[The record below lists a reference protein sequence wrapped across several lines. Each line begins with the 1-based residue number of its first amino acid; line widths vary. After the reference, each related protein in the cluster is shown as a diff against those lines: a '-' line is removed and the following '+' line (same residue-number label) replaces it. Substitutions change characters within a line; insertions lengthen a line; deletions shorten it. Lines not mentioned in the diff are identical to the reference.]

1 MNEVIRYFTSVSPR
15 EAAIT
20 KIEFEGIRLAIYTKN
35 PDLFIEQDQVAR
47 ELVTLIKK
55 RVVIRSDPSIR
66 KSQEEATE
74 LIKPKISSNSNLFF
88 DETLGEAIIETNDM
102 TINMSDSD
110 ETTMEIMKLTGW
122 KPRVVRSPLMN
133 SKIFERLR
141 NYVYWD
147 PREKLEILRNIGERI
162 FRAQT
167 FATGDVT
174 VTFLGAARQVGRSAI
189 LVETSESRLLLDCG
203 LAPGASS
210 SIDMFPRFDSR
221 IDEIMNLDAVVIS
234 HAHLDHMGVLPFLFK
249 YGYRGPVFLLE
260 PTLALMTM
268 EQLDYISVAGKE
280 GSFSPFS
287 EQEVRTQIQHSIPL
301 RYGTVSNI
309 TPDIRI
315 TLYNA
320 GHILGSSIV
329 HLHVGEGL
337 HNIVYSL
344 DWSTPVVVI
353 DPHGATR
360 IIEIGRLIDDIMGR
374 FEPTGDYVQ
383 RVGNFEGWK
392 TIAFDPKTYEIR
404 EVPITSFLR
413 HPISEEL
420 YEITTTSGKKA
431 AVSGSHSVFKAEDG
445 RIFTAPVRN
454 LKPHDYVISA
464 RTVPLIRE
472 AYPVVDLPED
482 EFRVYLN
489 DPVELVSTLD
499 RYEKLLQGS
508 LPLNKEEVLLWLRER
523 FGRAE
528 YRSNIAQMY
537 DAKQARVA
545 RVFKL
550 LDVRDLPR
558 RRAVL
563 PKKFSVT
570 PDFARFIGYYLA
582 EGSVNGNTV
591 VITNDSQAILRYCEK
606 IIAPIFGCKPFK
618 RNGEIRFPSKSLRQL
633 LSRLGCGENAY
644 TKRVPP
650 ILLSAPESVITELL
664 RGYLEGDGSL
674 RARDTGWSI
683 SAGSKSRLLV
693 EDFAFLMLRLSI
705 PVTYEHNSSTK
716 MHYINVHGL
725 DLIQKFLDKV
735 RIPMWLRKAKN
746 ARRLIHKSAF
756 CDRVP
761 IKTLP
766 LSIQERITRTAYRNA
781 KSIGISQLQL
791 VASQVGGQSVLELD
805 QPFIYEEIKS
815 IVKVKPTSKFVYDLS
830 VDGFENFLGG
840 HGFLFMHNTGDYKFE
855 RSRTLEPSVY
865 KFPRAETLIMEAT
878 YGANPVP
885 FTRVESEAILAG
897 FVKQAVERGG
907 KILIPVAAI
916 GRAQEIMLVLKALFE
931 QKIIPEV
938 PVFLDGLLIEAT
950 SLHTAYPE
958 YLAQDLTTAFE
969 QNVNAFASDIF
980 TPVKNQTQRDEIL
993 NSQGPAV
1000 IMSTSGMLEGG
1011 PILGYIK
1018 EFADDEKNMLIFVMY
1033 QVEGTMGRK
1042 LLKGIREIPLAN
1054 SEGKTEIVQIKLQ
1067 VERVDG
1073 FSGHSSRQQ
1082 LLNYLR
1088 RFTPKP
1094 RNLVLIHGEP
1104 EAIDSLAKT
1113 ASRII
1118 PSRIYA
1124 PRCLDSLSLTG

>member
-20 KIEFEGIRLAIYTKN
+20 KIEFEGTRLAIYTKN
-35 PDLFIEQDQVAR
+35 QDLFMEQDQVAR
-47 ELVTLIKK
+47 ELVSLIKK

-66 KSQEEATE
+66 KPQEEAAE
-74 LIKPKISSNSNLFF
+74 VIKSKISHSSNLFF

-102 TINMSDSD
+102 TATISESD
-110 ETTMEIMKLTGW
+110 EVAMEIMKLTGW
-122 KPRVVRSPLMN
+122 KPRVVRSPLMT
-133 SKIFERLR
+133 SRTFERLR

-147 PREKLEILRNIGERI
+147 PREKLEILRNVGERI

-167 FATGDVT
+167 FTTEDVT
-174 VTFLGAARQVGRSAI
+174 VTFLGAARQVGRSAM
-189 LVETSESRLLLDCG
+189 LVETSESRVLLDCG

-268 EQLDYISVAGKE
+268 EQIDYIGVAAKE
-280 GSFSPFS
+280 GSFAPYS
-287 EQEVRTQIQHSIPL
+287 EQEVRTQIQHTIPL

-337 HNIVYSL
+337 HNIVY
-344 DWSTPVVVI
+344 
-353 DPHGATR
+353 
-360 IIEIGRLIDDIMGR
+360 
-374 FEPTGDYVQ
+374 
-383 RVGNFEGWK
+383 
-392 TIAFDPKTYEIR
+392 
-404 EVPITSFLR
+404 
-413 HPISEEL
+413 
-420 YEITTTSGKKA
+420 
-431 AVSGSHSVFKAEDG
+431 
-445 RIFTAPVRN
+445 
-454 LKPHDYVISA
+454 
-464 RTVPLIRE
+464 
-472 AYPVVDLPED
+472 
-482 EFRVYLN
+482 
-489 DPVELVSTLD
+489 
-499 RYEKLLQGS
+499 
-508 LPLNKEEVLLWLRER
+508 
-523 FGRAE
+523 
-528 YRSNIAQMY
+528 
-537 DAKQARVA
+537 
-545 RVFKL
+545 
-550 LDVRDLPR
+550 
-558 RRAVL
+558 
-563 PKKFSVT
+563 
-570 PDFARFIGYYLA
+570 
-582 EGSVNGNTV
+582 
-591 VITNDSQAILRYCEK
+591 
-606 IIAPIFGCKPFK
+606 
-618 RNGEIRFPSKSLRQL
+618 
-633 LSRLGCGENAY
+633 
-644 TKRVPP
+644 
-650 ILLSAPESVITELL
+650 
-664 RGYLEGDGSL
+664 
-674 RARDTGWSI
+674 
-683 SAGSKSRLLV
+683 
-693 EDFAFLMLRLSI
+693 
-705 PVTYEHNSSTK
+705 
-716 MHYINVHGL
+716 
-725 DLIQKFLDKV
+725 
-735 RIPMWLRKAKN
+735 
-746 ARRLIHKSAF
+746 
-756 CDRVP
+756 
-761 IKTLP
+761 
-766 LSIQERITRTAYRNA
+766 
-781 KSIGISQLQL
+781 
-791 VASQVGGQSVLELD
+791 
-805 QPFIYEEIKS
+805 
-815 IVKVKPTSKFVYDLS
+815 
-830 VDGFENFLGG
+830 
-840 HGFLFMHNTGDYKFE
+840 TGDYKFE

-916 GRAQEIMLVLKALFE
+916 GRAQEIMLVVKALFE
-931 QKIIPEV
+931 QKFIPEV

-950 SLHTAYPE
+950 ALHTAYPE
-958 YLAQDLTTAFE
+958 YLSQELRMAFD
-969 QNVNAFASDIF
+969 QNLNAFASDLF

-993 NSQGPAV
+993 NSQGSAV

-1011 PILGYIK
+1011 PVLGYLK
-1018 EFADDEKNMLIFVMY
+1018 EFANDEKNMLIFVMY

-1042 LLKGIREIPLAN
+1042 LLKGIREIPLADGN
-1054 SEGKTEIVQIKLQ
+1054 GKTEIIQIKLQ

-1124 PRCLDSLSLTG
+1124 PRCLDSLSLTS